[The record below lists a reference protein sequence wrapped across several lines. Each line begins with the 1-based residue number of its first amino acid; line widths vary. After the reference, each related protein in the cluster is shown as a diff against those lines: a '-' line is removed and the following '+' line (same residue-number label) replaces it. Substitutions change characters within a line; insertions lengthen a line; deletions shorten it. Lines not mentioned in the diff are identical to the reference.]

1 MKLFLK
7 EPTIS
12 EKEEVIAMCKE
23 LELSD
28 TTDKY
33 EGASSLSLVLTDSY
47 EKWLERCEQ
56 DKHIEDVKPE
66 WSNATNYLLMD
77 ENGRVY
83 GLCSLRHHLKGQL
96 INIGGNI
103 GYSIR
108 PSERG
113 KGYGKIQL
121 NLVLKE
127 AYKLGLE
134 KVLVTCRENN
144 IQSKKT
150 IESCFGLMDTSVPSR
165 TEGIMELRYWIDTLK
180 FIDKDAEITEKS
192 KLI

>member
-1 MKLFLK
+1 MNLFLK
-7 EPTIS
+7 EPTIN

-23 LELSD
+23 LEMTSAE
-28 TTDKY
+28 DKY
-33 EGASSLSLVLTDSY
+33 EGAGNLKMVLNESY
-47 EKWLERCEQ
+47 EKWLELCEQ
-56 DKHIEDVKPE
+56 DKNIEDIKPE

-108 PSERG
+108 PTERG

-121 NLVLKE
+121 KLAIEKASE
-127 AYKLGLE
+127 LGLD

-144 IQSKKT
+144 IASKKT
-150 IESCFGLMDTSVPSR
+150 IESCLGVADTPVPSR
-165 TEGIMELRYWIDTLK
+165 TEGIMELRYWIDSKILL
-180 FIDKDAEITEKS
+180 DEEEQEKS
-192 KLI
+192 RLI